1 MNIYCNSSVTEK
13 EGELKNC
20 CDYCH
25 ITKTD
30 YKKRQAQQSDFD
42 YNWETELQKLFGL
55 EKMGE

>member
-1 MNIYCNSSVTEK
+1 K